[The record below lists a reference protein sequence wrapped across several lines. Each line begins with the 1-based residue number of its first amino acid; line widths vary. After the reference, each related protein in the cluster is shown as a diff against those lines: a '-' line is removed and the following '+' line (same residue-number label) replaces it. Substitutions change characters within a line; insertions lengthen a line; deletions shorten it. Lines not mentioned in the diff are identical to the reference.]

1 LKNKLGLAVGF
12 ETYRAYR
19 ELMASDRFQRVLNSG
34 ARMQRLLWA
43 STGTKD
49 PDASDTLYI
58 EGLASPFTVN
68 TMPDS
73 TLEAFYDHGKVGTP
87 VPSDGGE
94 YVTLLER
101 FAKAGVDKEA
111 LALKLQDD
119 GATSFSS
126 AWSELLS
133 RIDEQ
138 LAGAKEKS

>member
-1 LKNKLGLAVGF
+1 VGF

-19 ELMASDRFQRVLNSG
+19 ELMASDRFQCLANSG

-49 PDASDTLYI
+49 PDASDTLYV

-73 TLEAFYDHGKVGTP
+73 TLEAFYDHGVLGTP
-87 VPSDGGE
+87 VPSDGGDH
-94 YVTLLER
+94 VALLER
-101 FAKAGVDKEA
+101 FSKAGVDKGA

-133 RIDEQ
+133 RIDAQ
-138 LAGAKEKS
+138 LANAKADS